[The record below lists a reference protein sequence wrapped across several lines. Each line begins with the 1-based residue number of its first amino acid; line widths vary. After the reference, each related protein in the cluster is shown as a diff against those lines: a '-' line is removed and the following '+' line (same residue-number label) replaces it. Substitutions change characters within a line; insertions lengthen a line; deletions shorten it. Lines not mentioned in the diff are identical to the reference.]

1 MGPRS
6 RTALELQGR
15 ERVNKTPVEFWVLIE
30 DSLYSLNLDQKNYLK
45 ESDDEFAE
53 SRCIHHCSAAGELK
67 VVFFATTFENC

>member
-53 SRCIHHCSAAGELK
+53 SRWAFITAAPQ
-67 VVFFATTFENC
+67 AS

>member
-1 MGPRS
+1 MRCQETLHELTTIEHS
-6 RTALELQGR
+6 LILTRTNKG

-53 SRCIHHCSAAGELK
+53 SRWAFITAAPQ
-67 VVFFATTFENC
+67 AS